1 MNRSDA
7 PDKKPVPFAV
17 NGPREAIL
25 STTPTGDNQASYDV
39 GFPAITMLLKSAGGL
54 PPKGEDFNQILYEL
68 ALNARWNQ
76 AGAGYQFDS
85 TFSTG
90 ISGYPIGAIV
100 QNSTGDGTWINTTD
114 ANTNNPESASVTP
127 LTGWIP
133 LESTGVTTKSGLTNA
148 SITLTTLEASRERI
162 ILTGALTANINL
174 IVPAWR
180 KKWTVVNNCTGSFSV
195 TIKTTSGTGISIP
208 SGMTAYVVGDGTNIL
223 QDSNLL
229 GISGRLLS
237 VRIFT
242 STGTYTPSS
251 GVKNQKITLVGGGGG
266 GGYAGGSNIGS
277 GGGGGSVAIKL
288 MNITSATIITVGG
301 GGTGGTS
308 TVAATNGGASSV
320 STISAGGG
328 LAGSFNSSSAGAGGT
343 ATNGDVNI
351 SGGTGSGGIIIG
363 TSYLGGS
370 GGQCPGY
377 GASPGYVTG
386 PRNGVSGS
394 GYGAGGGGGTNSG
407 NGADGQTGIVII
419 EEYS

>member
-1 MNRSDA
+1 MNGIATQS
-7 PDKKPVPFAV
+7 KKAA
-17 NGPREAIL
+17 RIE
-25 STTPTGDNQASYDV
+25 ST
-39 GFPAITMLLKSAGGL
+39 LLNK
-54 PPKGEDFNQILYEL
+54 L
-68 ALNARWNQ
+68 ALMGQKTFAK
-76 AGAGYQFDS
+76 AMGIPEYQV
-85 TFSTG
+85 TG

-114 ANTNNPESASVTP
+114 GNTNNPEVATATP
-127 LTGWIP
+127 LTGWLP
-133 LESTGVTTKSGLTNA
+133 LDSNGFTTKSGLTNA
-148 SITLTTLEASRERI
+148 SVTLTTLEASRERI
-162 ILTGALTANINL
+162 ILSGTLTANINL

-208 SGMTAYVVGDGTNIL
+208 SGMTAYVIGDGTNIL

-242 STGTYTPSS
+242 STGSYTPSA
-251 GVKNQKITLVGGGGG
+251 GVKNQKVILVGGGGG

-277 GGGGGSVAIKL
+277 GGGGGAVAVKL
-288 MNITSATIITVGG
+288 MNITSATTITVGG

-328 LAGSFNSSSAGAGGT
+328 LAGAFNSSSAGAGGT

-351 SGGTGSGGIIIG
+351 SGGSGSGGIIIG
-363 TSYLGGS
+363 SSYLGGP

-377 GASPGYVTG
+377 GASPGYVIG
-386 PRNGVSGS
+386 PSNGVSGS

-407 NGADGQTGIVII
+407 NGADGRPGIVII